1 MHAPRPRESVLSHHQ
16 HALRPTPG
24 RPKLPRPNKTI
35 PYLPLP
41 LLIFEV
47 PPLGARLSRAR
58 SIPQQTYKAPNM
70 ASPVSIGDA
79 LLLAQ
84 IAWKLGRAFTK
95 GRKSSIS
102 EFREVESQLFALGS
116 ALSALHDSGLAQNG
130 DYSNALNSMLENCR
144 ATLSHLQGIVETY
157 GKLGETRD
165 DTEAPAFKRWSSR
178 LQKDWK
184 AIKWTTEGGDLANMR
199 SQLMVHINTLNLIM
213 SITSKC
219 VHNSSPIYRTR
230 QVTKTIS
237 L

>member
-1 MHAPRPRESVLSHHQ
+1 MPSFWPKS
-16 HALRPTPG
+16 PG
-24 RPKLPRPNKTI
+24 SWGERSQRAGN
-35 PYLPLP
+35 PLF
-41 LLIFEV
+41 L
-47 PPLGARLSRAR
+47 
-58 SIPQQTYKAPNM
+58 N
-70 ASPVSIGDA
+70 
-79 LLLAQ
+79 
-84 IAWKLGRAFTK
+84 
-95 GRKSSIS
+95 
-102 EFREVESQLFALGS
+102 FREVESQLFALGS

-199 SQLMVHINTLNLIM
+199 SQLMVHINSLNLIM

-219 VHNSSPIYRTR
+219 VNNSSPIYRTR
-230 QVTKTIS
+230 QITKTIS
-237 L
+237 LQSPNFQNQQSVGRTDGHDERFGRREPSGCNGQPNVTGQP